1 MLLGPPLACVAPPP
15 TVTLPPLP
23 SRALLELVQ
32 CGVARL
38 CSRPAATA
46 GSHSRPAEGH
56 SAVLVGM
63 GAQQSL
69 QRYQDRRTLEAA
81 AEGRLDG
88 IAVSRD
94 LFEARGLGLIGLPS
108 GLVARMSDVSTVD
121 VSENRFETLPA
132 QICTLSGVKTFLAH
146 DNSLRELPRAFGDL
160 FSLEHLDLSRN
171 ALAGSLP
178 PMVGSLKQLREL
190 RLQQNKL
197 TELPD
202 NIGDLVRLE
211 RLALDHNNLDSLP
224 SSFTTVRITLRCRT
238 GRLHARTG
246 RGGEGGA
253 KTASCALSRAASSLA
268 RSSRPS
274 PSTRLV
280 FCDAARACPQLTSLR
295 DLGISYNVLTS
306 THEHLD
312 RLTALTRLD
321 LAFNRLTAVPSLE
334 QLTALRTLALESNR
348 LRFPLPPLCLLPL
361 RSLTSLSLGGSDN
374 RLAALPPTWTGNLR
388 ELSMPRSLIETRG
401 EGEGAGAA
409 AARVAERAAAAAAA
423 DAEVDGELLVDPVHD
438 PRVAR
443 VRAGAKVGGRVVTS
457 HQIVVGLASA
467 GSASKEDWAPI
478 DQLRRAQQLATQ
490 LSRQQMAR
498 MDDEAEEE
506 GVGGGAP
513 SLEAVTAATRARAM
527 SSAREQSAAAR
538 RSVPDSARAAPPGG
552 AAGRGEGADDD
563 GDEDDDIDSSQVQLP
578 RLVTLGLS
586 KAGLRHLPAAFG
598 SVSRSGASGRT
609 RMRRPATGPGRGGIV
624 RPRRP
629 SPSDAVSRL
638 LAPARTVSA
647 RVHGMRTRPSLA
659 PPATPPHAPF
669 LWLAR
674 SLRLSRRWTCRT
686 TGTSRASQRAC
697 ARECRGWTR
706 FSCAGVRSSRCPRR
720 WEGFLR

>member
-1 MLLGPPLACVAPPP
+1 
-15 TVTLPPLP
+15 
-23 SRALLELVQ
+23 
-32 CGVARL
+32 
-38 CSRPAATA
+38 
-46 GSHSRPAEGH
+46 
-56 SAVLVGM
+56 M

-224 SSFTTVRITLRCRT
+224 SSFTT
-238 GRLHARTG
+238 
-246 RGGEGGA
+246 
-253 KTASCALSRAASSLA
+253 
-268 RSSRPS
+268 
-274 PSTRLV
+274 
-280 FCDAARACPQLTSLR
+280 LTSLR

-348 LRFPLPPLCLLPL
+348 LR
-361 RSLTSLSLGGSDN
+361 
-374 RLAALPPTWTGNLR
+374 
-388 ELSMPRSLIETRG
+388 
-401 EGEGAGAA
+401 EGAGAA

-598 SVSRSGASGRT
+598 SFASLTALDLSNNRHLKSLPEGLCKGMPRLDTLLLRGCALESLPTSLGRLSSLTCLHVQLNKLTVLPPSLGRLRQLTELDASGNAKLIDL
-609 RMRRPATGPGRGGIV
+609 PEQLAQGCV
-624 RPRRP
+624 R
-629 SPSDAVSRL
+629 L
-638 LAPARTVSA
+638 
-647 RVHGMRTRPSLA
+647 RV
-659 PPATPPHAPF
+659 
-669 LWLAR
+669 
-674 SLRLSRRWTCRT
+674 LRLGECSALRIPDNLGDAGALEEITV
-686 TGTSRASQRAC
+686 A
-697 ARECRGWTR
+697 ARQV
-706 FSCAGVRSSRCPRR
+706 AVAPIAVREVLESGRVRVTLS
-720 WEGFLR
+720 